1 MTFSRLALYLLI
13 SCFTFNLVA
22 CSDSSQKK
30 EKHYKR
36 ALEYIKIDDEKAAI
50 IELKNAIQLDAKFG
64 DARYQLGL
72 LYLKEGNPKAAF
84 GELQRAFSLDPQNL
98 DAGVKVAEFFLIS
111 RNKEESRKYVKQVL
125 TADPNYPD
133 GLALL
138 ANLELIEGNFVQAE
152 EAINKA
158 LAQVPDND
166 KFYTIKGK
174 ALVAQNKWEEG
185 EKMFQK
191 AIALGPDNFANYR
204 TLLIFYQQR
213 KDDAAAQDLLDN
225 MTPKFADNPRMHL
238 MLAEFYQRKGDNE
251 KAESAML
258 KMVEIQPDSI
268 PFRLM
273 LAEFYK
279 KQLQFDKAEEA
290 LKTALAEFKDDIQ
303 LQVALAELSFDL
315 QKFEQAQTIMESLL
329 ATNPA
334 NGGANLIK
342 ARFLIKEGKNNEA
355 LDIINP
361 LTTDY
366 PRWAEPFYY
375 SALTQLRLGQ
385 IELAQQSIDQALQN
399 NINND
404 RYHALAAQIH
414 LTRGNS
420 MEAGREATLALRI
433 NGRSSIAVKILAKSL
448 IQAKEYDKAID
459 FIGKLNQEAV
469 HKDVE
474 LLGSLGLAYIGR
486 KNSEQA
492 KQVFTELLELAPDN
506 SKALALL
513 TALTAEKDIPKAISF
528 VQQHLAKSETAG
540 HYILLG
546 DLLTRNEQFE
556 EALKAY
562 QKVQELDPEN
572 PQGYI
577 LSARLLSRLDK
588 VDETIAKYEELLKNT
603 PNSIAGIMGLAT
615 AYEIQGRK
623 DEAKKKYMEAL
634 EIQPNL
640 PAAAN
645 NLAWMLASEEQP
657 DLGEALRLAMQAK
670 QAFPDQPNIAD
681 TLGWVHYK
689 RKAYSLAISQFNQ
702 ALESMHDNPIIQY
715 HLSLALHGNGDIQ
728 AAIDS
733 LEKALASENPFEER
747 SEAET
752 LLNEWK
758 KETAGL
764 SQ

>member
-1 MTFSRLALYLLI
+1 MTFTRFTALI
-13 SCFTFNLVA
+13 FTILFTINLPG
-22 CSDSSQKK
+22 CSDPQQKI

-36 ALEYIKIDDEKAAI
+36 ALEYIKIDDERAAI
-50 IELKNAIQLDAKFG
+50 IELKNAIQLDAKYA
-64 DARYQLGL
+64 DARYHLGL
-72 LYLKEGNPKAAF
+72 LYLKAGNPKAAF
-84 GELQRAFSLDPQNL
+84 DELQRAFSLDPQNL
-98 DAGVKVAEFFLIS
+98 DAGVKVAEFHLIS
-111 RNKEESRKYVKQVL
+111 RNKEESRRYIRQVL
-125 TADPNYPD
+125 KVDPNYLD

-138 ANLELIEGNFVQAE
+138 ANIELIEGNFSRAE
-152 EAINKA
+152 EAIDKA
-158 LAQVPDND
+158 LIQAPEMD
-166 KFYTIKGK
+166 KFYIIKGN

-185 EKMFQK
+185 EKIFQK
-191 AIALGPDNFANYR
+191 AIKLGPDNFANYR
-204 TLLIFYQQR
+204 ALLIFYQQR
-213 KDDAAAQDLLDN
+213 KNDAAAQNLLDK
-225 MTPKFADNPRMHL
+225 MILKFPDNPRMYL
-238 MLAEFYQRKGDNE
+238 ILAEFHQRKGNTE
-251 KAESAML
+251 KAENAML

-273 LAEFYK
+273 LTDFYK
-279 KQLQFDKAEEA
+279 KQLQFDKAEETLKSA
-290 LKTALAEFKDDIQ
+290 LSDFNNSIQ

-315 QKFEQAQTIMESLL
+315 KKFDQSQAIIEKLL

-342 ARFLIKEGKNNEA
+342 ARFLIKDGENNEA
-355 LDIINP
+355 LNIINP

-366 PRWAEPFYY
+366 PRWPEPYYY
-375 SALTQLRLGQ
+375 SALTHLRLGQ
-385 IELAQQSIDQALQN
+385 VELAQQSIEQALQN
-399 NINND
+399 DINND
-404 RYHALAAQIH
+404 RYHALASQIH

-420 MEAGREATLALRI
+420 AEAGREATLALRI
-433 NGRSSIAVKILAKSL
+433 NGRSSIAVKLLAKSL

-459 FIGKLNQEAV
+459 FIGKLNQEVVA
-469 HKDVE
+469 KDVE
-474 LLGSLGLAYIGR
+474 LLGSLGLAYIGQ
-486 KNSEQA
+486 KDPEQA
-492 KQVFTELLELAPDN
+492 KQIFSDLLILAPDN

-562 QKVQELDPEN
+562 QKVQELAPEN

-615 AYEIQGRK
+615 TYEIQGRK
-623 DEAKKKYMEAL
+623 DEAKSKYIEAL
-634 EIQPNL
+634 EIQPDL

-702 ALESMHDNPIIQY
+702 ALEGLQDNPVIQY